1 VSIESLDHVYVE
13 TRQFEKTVEFW
24 KSLGFTVAAE
34 WGEGTHRA
42 CRLQSESAAVV
53 LAEAD
58 PAGSPQSPTVHFA
71 MTDPERMA
79 ECVAEADHVEIITP
93 LEDTHWGTKWIRIQ
107 DPDGNLYCL
116 EAVPKQR

>member
-1 VSIESLDHVYVE
+1 MSIHSLDHVYVE
-13 TRQFEKTVEFW
+13 TRRFDETVRFW
-24 KSLGFTVAAE
+24 KSLGFAVAAQ

-42 CRLQSESAAVV
+42 CRLVSGDAAVV

-71 MTDPERMA
+71 MTDA
-79 ECVAEADHVEIITP
+79 EGLADRLAAAESVAIVTP
-93 LEDTHWGTKWIRIQ
+93 LEDTHWGTKWIRVQ

-116 EAVPKQR
+116 EAPGEQ